1 MTLVF
6 ALLFGCPKRS
16 DDGPTI
22 ADWLETAD
30 HAWDDRAAGGYE
42 PVKSALD
49 QAWGLDTTDPGL
61 RWRLVRLSI
70 ARGLVAATPHEATTE
85 FATGRAQG
93 LDGLGL
99 PPAFQ
104 IPTAGADP
112 FERLNSDQ
120 GPVVA
125 WTALAW
131 ARWWVAFGPDAAALD
146 APRITALAD
155 EAQALGADAGVLAW
169 TRGLVA
175 AGSGDADVGRRELN
189 TAIDAAP
196 DDLWRRV
203 DLVTYVALPASD
215 AGMIAAEREAIANS
229 TADSPE
235 DRAAR
240 AATAT
245 W

>member
-6 ALLFGCPKRS
+6 ALLLGCPKRAT
-16 DDGPTI
+16 DAPTV
-22 ADWLETAD
+22 AEWLATAD
-30 HAWDDRAAGGYE
+30 RAWEDRAVGGYD
-42 PVKSALD
+42 PVKAALD

-70 ARGLVAATPHEATTE
+70 ARGLVAETPRDATTE

-99 PPAFQ
+99 PAEFQ
-104 IPTAGADP
+104 VPKPGIDP
-112 FERLNSDQ
+112 FQRVNTDQ
-120 GPVVA
+120 GPVAA

-131 ARWWVAFGPDAAALD
+131 ARWWLAFGPDAAALD

-155 EAQALGADAGVLAW
+155 EAQALGADPGVVAW

-175 AGSGDADVGRRELN
+175 AGAGQTEDGERELRA
-189 TAIDAAP
+189 AIGAAP

-203 DLVTYVALPASD
+203 DLVVYVASPAND
-215 AGMIAAEREAIANS
+215 ASEIAAQRDAISAS
-229 TADSPE
+229 TMDSPE
-235 DRAAR
+235 DRAAK
-240 AATAT
+240 ALTAT